1 MTKGMTATL
10 VTFDESPNEVDA
22 GIHHVE
28 EEVLGVLR
36 EAAGLT
42 GVWLVDRE
50 RGRRISL
57 MVWDSADHADAAF
70 AALAEHR
77 ERLGNPPRPTPSSV
91 ENYEVYGLIKS

>member
-1 MTKGMTATL
+1 MLATL
-10 VTFDESPNEVDA
+10 VTFEETPEDLEA

-28 EEVLGVLR
+28 EEVLPVLR
-36 EAAGLT
+36 DAAGLT

-57 MVWDSADHADAAF
+57 MVWESQELADAAF
-70 AALAEHR
+70 AALAAHR

-91 ENYEVYGLIKS
+91 ENYEVYGLLAG